1 MPVSML
7 SRYLVSTRVG
17 HLDQVFHIFAY
28 LKAHNRSTMVF
39 DDTEPII
46 EGTRFV
52 KRDWEDYYPEA
63 AEMIPPDMP
72 EPRGEPVVIT
82 CFTDAD
88 HAGCQATRRSHSGII
103 IFVNRA
109 PILWYSKRQIT
120 VETSVFGSELIALK
134 IGIEMIEGLRYK
146 LRMFGVPLEGPA
158 NVFCDNN
165 SVVTN
170 TAKAESP
177 LKKNNNAVAY
187 HKTREAIASGVI
199 RIAHEDGKTN
209 LADLLTKLLPGPR
222 LRELS
227 AKVLW

>member
-1 MPVSML
+1 M
-7 SRYLVSTRVG
+7 VG
-17 HLDQVFHIFAY
+17 
-28 LKAHNRSTMVF
+28 
-39 DDTEPII
+39 
-46 EGTRFV
+46 
-52 KRDWEDYYPEA
+52 
-63 AEMIPPDMP
+63 
-72 EPRGEPVVIT
+72 
-82 CFTDAD
+82 
-88 HAGCQATRRSHSGII
+88 
-103 IFVNRA
+103 
-109 PILWYSKRQIT
+109 
-120 VETSVFGSELIALK
+120 TSVFGSELIALK

-177 LKKNNNAVAY
+177 LKKKNNAVAY

-199 RIAHEDGKTN
+199 RIAHEDRKTN
-209 LADLLTKLLPGPR
+209 LADLLTKLLPGPQ